1 MIQRVTFSRQRVLI
15 STDVVLLEVVA
26 KTQVVDE
33 GTGCSDELS

>member
-33 GTGCSDELS
+33 GTGYSDELS